1 MRALSPRQGGEGRG
15 EGAQADG
22 ASTSLHVRLSDT
34 IALPVPPARAARYRP
49 HVGRSGLILGLRPE
63 HLTEA
68 RHNGGAGG
76 NGAGSPSIGLIDAA
90 LEVTEPL
97 GMETLVFFTIAG
109 TEICGRVHPSADV
122 RPGVRLPLA
131 AQLDHM
137 HLIDEGTGRVV

>member
-1 MRALSPRQGGEGRG
+1 M
-15 EGAQADG
+15 DG
-22 ASTSLHVRLSDT
+22 ASTGLQVRLSDT
-34 IALPVPPARAARYRP
+34 IALPVPRARAARCRP
-49 HVGRSGLILGLRPE
+49 HVGRSGLVFGLRPE
-63 HLTEA
+63 PLTEA
-68 RHNGGAGG
+68 RHNGGH
-76 NGAGSPSIGLIDAA
+76 GAGAAGPSIGLIDAA

-97 GMETLVFFTIAG
+97 GMETLVFAG